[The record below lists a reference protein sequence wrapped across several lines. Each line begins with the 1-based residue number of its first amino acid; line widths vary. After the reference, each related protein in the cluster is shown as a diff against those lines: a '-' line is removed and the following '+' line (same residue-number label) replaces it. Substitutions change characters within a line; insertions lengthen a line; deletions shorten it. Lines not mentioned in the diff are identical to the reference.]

1 MTTFK
6 LALNSQL
13 EAQLKSIAQ
22 LTNKSEQQLI
32 VEALEKHLQEL
43 SQPQNC
49 YDLALQLGVIG
60 IAEDLPPDLS
70 TNHDYFEGFGQ

>member
-1 MTTFK
+1 MMTFN
-6 LALNSQL
+6 LSLDSQL
-13 EAQLKSIAQ
+13 EQQLKSVAQ

-32 VEALEKHLQEL
+32 IEALEKHLQEL
-43 SQPQNC
+43 SQAQNC

-70 TNHDYFEGFGQ
+70 TNKDYFEGFGQ

>member
-6 LALNSQL
+6 LSLNSQL
-13 EAQLKSIAQ
+13 EQKLKSISQ

-32 VEALEKHLQEL
+32 IEALEKHLQEL

-49 YDLALQLGVIG
+49 YELATQLGVIG
-60 IAEDLPPDLS
+60 IAENLPTDLS
-70 TNHDYFEGFGQ
+70 TNKDYFQGFGQ